1 MGPWAVTRSEGFP
14 RSRAS
19 SRRVLECMTDDTEA
33 RDRDLNETW
42 NVAINVL
49 SPFIDR
55 EFVVLAGRNKQ
66 NGEYADNTAAVNVC
80 IC

>member
-1 MGPWAVTRSEGFP
+1 
-14 RSRAS
+14 
-19 SRRVLECMTDDTEA
+19 MTDDTEA